1 MYLIKVVKGD
11 ITKIDFVEAI
21 VNVANKTLIV
31 CNRIYFK
38 KRKYLFIN

>member
-1 MYLIKVVKGD
+1 MVTLMKGD

-21 VNVANKTLIV
+21 VNAANKTLIV

-38 KRKYLFIN
+38 NRKYLFIN